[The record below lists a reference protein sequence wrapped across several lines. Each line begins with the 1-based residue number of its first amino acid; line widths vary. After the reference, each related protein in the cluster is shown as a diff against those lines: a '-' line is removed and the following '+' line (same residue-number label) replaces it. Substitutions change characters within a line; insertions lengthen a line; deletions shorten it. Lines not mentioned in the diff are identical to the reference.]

1 MNALK
6 DVWLPAADREY
17 EALLRRT
24 RDIGA
29 DAGDL
34 FCIFEK
40 AVRTGTRDLGPSS
53 DVCGSAALYIR
64 YERRVMMCFAVCGKR
79 IAIVKWAEIGS
90 EAQQRRELDEARIRA
105 AQLFP

>member
-1 MNALK
+1 MGSK
-6 DVWLPAADREY
+6 DVWLPAADKEY
-17 EALLRRT
+17 EALLKRT

-40 AVRTGTRDLGPSS
+40 VVRTGTRDLRPSS
-53 DVCGSAALYIR
+53 DVCGSAALYVR
-64 YERRVMMCFAVCGKR
+64 YEGRVMMCFALCGKQ
-79 IAIVKWAEIGS
+79 IAIVKWAEMGS
-90 EAQQRRELDEARIRA
+90 EAQQRRELDEARTRA

>member
-6 DVWLPAADREY
+6 DEWLPAVDREF

-29 DAGDL
+29 NAGDL

-40 AVRTGTRDLGPSS
+40 AVRKGVRDFGPSS
-53 DVCGSAALYIR
+53 AVCGSGALYVR
-64 YERRVMMCFAVCGKR
+64 YEGQVLMCFAVCGKR
-79 IAIVKWAEIGS
+79 IAIVKWAELGN
-90 EAQQRRELDEARIRA
+90 EAQQRRELDDAKARA
-105 AQLFP
+105 TQLFP

>member
-1 MNALK
+1 MNVLK
-6 DVWLPAADREY
+6 DVWLPAADKEY
-17 EALLRRT
+17 EALLKRT

-40 AVRTGTRDLGPSS
+40 AVRHGAKDLGPSNS
-53 DVCGSAALYIR
+53 VCGSAALYVR
-64 YERRVMMCFAVCGKR
+64 YEGRVMMCFAVCGKQ
-79 IAIVKWAEIGS
+79 IAIVKWAETGN
-90 EAQQRRELDEARIRA
+90 EAQQRRELDEARTRA